1 MRYSPPAASAA
12 SNYQTVTEAQH
23 KNLQAA
29 ILARGADAVK
39 AATKAGKRGSKAKKA
54 TPDFLAQY
62 RALSG
67 AEKTAFAAANSHRI
81 FAAFSNAR

>member
-1 MRYSPPAASAA
+1 MRYSPPAASA
-12 SNYQTVTEAQH
+12 SSDYKTVTEAQH

-39 AATKAGKRGSKAKKA
+39 AARRAGKRGSKSKKA
-54 TPDFLAQY
+54 AAPDFLAQY

-67 AEKTAFAAANSHRI
+67 AARTAFAAKHSALI
-81 FAAFSNAR
+81 FAALNLR